1 MAAANFVATLTVVG
15 GETSKTTTVEAARA
29 VLAPAGAMAAPLLLI
44 DVQSRAQFAGAG
56 AMTSTPLAIEMI
68 VDALQTNKIDNN
80 SMQGA
85 VAGSPGTM
93 PTHWSVNNSPGL
105 TQTISLSTVN
115 GVDVISLRFN
125 GTPTSTGAVQP
136 IFMLPAGALASF
148 GQDWDLSAY
157 LAIIAGS
164 TTNVT
169 SVRLSYN
176 EQPLGGGFLAFH
188 NGPDLTSILTS
199 TLTRYSY
206 SATNTQGATGSV
218 RPVFTF
224 SVTIGQPVDI
234 TFSIGWPQLELGT
247 AATAAIRTTGA
258 ASDGMAPMFLMTAGV
273 LPEQFLGTTLAGGGA
288 ITADVIPEQF
298 ISVSLAGAG
307 SIAAGLR
314 ATEPV
319 LGAFAGAGAITAD
332 VIPEQFI
339 SVSLAGA
346 GSIAA
351 GLRAADAV
359 TVTFAA
365 AGSLGGG
372 TLTREQVLG
381 AFVGAGAITAPDIL
395 PQQFVT
401 NVLAG
406 VGSMAAAPESVDVVV
421 SALNSAG
428 SIAAAAGSVGAA
440 ISLLSGAGALAADF
454 LPQQFASA
462 VLAGSGLLSA
472 NLAEKELTAA
482 AFVGLAA
489 LSADF
494 AEKDLV
500 AAALVGSATLG
511 TDFAAAGTGRA
522 VAAAMAGAGA
532 LRADLGVISA
542 AAAGEPSILGGH
554 SARRRRRAVRGN
566 LALYLMAFGAE
577 ASGEVEEP
585 REGRA
590 AALFGFAA
598 RARGAVGAAGALECP
613 LPEFSVAVRGEIAP
627 CGEMRSFLGVEA
639 RAVGRFDHFSDD
651 EISALWPW
659 LLLAA

>member
-1 MAAANFVATLTVVG
+1 
-15 GETSKTTTVEAARA
+15 
-29 VLAPAGAMAAPLLLI
+29 
-44 DVQSRAQFAGAG
+44 
-56 AMTSTPLAIEMI
+56 
-68 VDALQTNKIDNN
+68 
-80 SMQGA
+80 
-85 VAGSPGTM
+85 
-93 PTHWSVNNSPGL
+93 
-105 TQTISLSTVN
+105 
-115 GVDVISLRFN
+115 
-125 GTPTSTGAVQP
+125 
-136 IFMLPAGALASF
+136 
-148 GQDWDLSAY
+148 
-157 LAIIAGS
+157 
-164 TTNVT
+164 
-169 SVRLSYN
+169 
-176 EQPLGGGFLAFH
+176 
-188 NGPDLTSILTS
+188 
-199 TLTRYSY
+199 
-206 SATNTQGATGSV
+206 
-218 RPVFTF
+218 
-224 SVTIGQPVDI
+224 
-234 TFSIGWPQLELGT
+234 
-247 AATAAIRTTGA
+247 
-258 ASDGMAPMFLMTAGV
+258 
-273 LPEQFLGTTLAGGGA
+273 
-288 ITADVIPEQF
+288 
-298 ISVSLAGAG
+298 
-307 SIAAGLR
+307 
-314 ATEPV
+314 
-319 LGAFAGAGAITAD
+319 
-332 VIPEQFI
+332 
-339 SVSLAGA
+339 
-346 GSIAA
+346 
-351 GLRAADAV
+351 
-359 TVTFAA
+359 
-365 AGSLGGG
+365 
-372 TLTREQVLG
+372 
-381 AFVGAGAITAPDIL
+381 
-395 PQQFVT
+395 
-401 NVLAG
+401 
-406 VGSMAAAPESVDVVV
+406 
-421 SALNSAG
+421 LNSAG
-428 SIAAAAGSVGAA
+428 SIAAAAGSSVGAA